1 MINMIVLLS
10 AFCTCATFDTLDKSY
25 SPELTLSSLS
35 KLKFSSQI
43 KYQITRKKQKSC
55 PRLIG
60 PRCRSFIISVP
71 SGENTPRFLGPPR
84 TALAQVYGLQQV
96 YKYNRLVHIF
106 HLNEQPT
113 ITTKEI
119 KKNRPYPKRRKNFG
133 NNPHYSDSL
142 VHRRSNA
149 SREGSQRRI
158 RRV

>member
-1 MINMIVLLS
+1 MINIIVLLS

-96 YKYNRLVHIF
+96 PSEAQEKFWQQSPLFRQPCPPW
-106 HLNEQPT
+106 EQRFSRGFAAANPT
-113 ITTKEI
+113 SIIVKITAGV
-119 KKNRPYPKRRKNFG
+119 KKRMM
-133 NNPHYSDSL
+133 
-142 VHRRSNA
+142 
-149 SREGSQRRI
+149 I
-158 RRV
+158 I